1 MLRKMS
7 INFTA
12 VTLTILRFLGQDP
25 DNSFHGRE
33 VAERAGVSSGAASM
47 TLRVLQHSGLLEME
61 EKGRMKFYKLDLS
74 NPVSREFKVL
84 FNIMDLQKLVEDLK
98 GDTERIIL
106 FGSSAEGKDAKDSDL
121 DLFILTRDPSKMNDA
136 VRRTEKKLVRHLSTI
151 IVDAQGEIRLRR
163 DEKPLYDNISRGRIL
178 WEKE

>member
-12 VTLTILRFLGQDP
+12 VTITILRFLAQDP
-25 DNSFHGRE
+25 DTSFHGRE
-33 VAERAGVSSGAASM
+33 IAEKARVSSGAASM
-47 TLRVLQHSGLLEME
+47 TLHVLHGTGLLEME
-61 EKGRMKFYKLDLS
+61 EKGRMKFYKFNLS

-84 FNIMDLQKLVEDLK
+84 FNIMDLRNLVEDLK
-98 GDTERIIL
+98 PDAERIIL
-106 FGSSAEGKDAKDSDL
+106 FGSGAEGRDAKDSDL
-121 DLFILTRDPSKMNDA
+121 DLFILTRDPSKVKDIA
-136 VRRTEKKLVRHLSTI
+136 RRAEKKLVRHLSSI
-151 IVDAQGEIRLRR
+151 IVDAQGELRLRR

>member
-1 MLRKMS
+1 MS
-7 INFTA
+7 INLTA
-12 VTLTILRFLGQDP
+12 VTLTILRFLAEDP

-33 VAERAGVSSGAASM
+33 IAESAGVSSGAASM
-47 TLRVLQHSGLLEME
+47 TLRALQDSGLLGME

-84 FNIMDLQKLVEDLK
+84 FNIMDLRKLVEDLK

-121 DLFILTRDPSKMNDA
+121 DLFILARDPSRAKDA
-136 VRRTEKKLVRHLSTI
+136 VRRAGKKLVRHLSTI

-163 DEKPLYDNISRGRIL
+163 DERPLYDNISRGRIL

>member
-7 INFTA
+7 VNLTA
-12 VTLTILRFLGQDP
+12 VTMTILRFLAEDP

-33 VAERAGVSSGAASM
+33 IAERAGVSSGAASI
-47 TLRVLQHSGLLEME
+47 TLRVLEGSGLLEME
-61 EKGRMKFYKLDLS
+61 EKGRMKFYRLNLS

-84 FNIMDLQKLVEDLK
+84 FNIMDLRKLVEDLK
-98 GDTERIIL
+98 ADAERMIL
-106 FGSSAEGKDAKDSDL
+106 FGSGAEGKDAKDSDL
-121 DLFILTRDPSKMNDA
+121 DLYILTRDPSKAKDA
-136 VRRTEKKLVRHLSTI
+136 VRRAEKKLVRHLSTI

-163 DEKPLYDNISRGRIL
+163 DERPLYDNISRGRVL

>member
-1 MLRKMS
+1 MS

-12 VTLTILRFLGQDP
+12 VTLTILRFLAEDP

-33 VAERAGVSSGAASM
+33 IAERAGVSSGAASM
-47 TLRVLQHSGLLEME
+47 TLRALQDSGLLEME
-61 EKGRMKFYKLDLS
+61 EKGRMKFYRLNLS
-74 NPVSREFKVL
+74 NPVSRELKVL
-84 FNIMDLQKLVEDLK
+84 FNIIDLRKLVEDLK

-121 DLFILTRDPSKMNDA
+121 DLFILTRDPSKAKDA
-136 VRRTEKKLVRHLSTI
+136 VRRAGKKLVRHLSTI

-163 DEKPLYDNISRGRIL
+163 DERPLYDNISRGRIL